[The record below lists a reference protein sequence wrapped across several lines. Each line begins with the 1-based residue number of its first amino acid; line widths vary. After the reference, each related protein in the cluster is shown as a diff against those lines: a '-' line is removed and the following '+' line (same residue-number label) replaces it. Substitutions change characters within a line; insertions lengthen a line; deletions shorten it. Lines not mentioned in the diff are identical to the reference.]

1 MTTGANLF
9 ADPEREARLIA
20 ALVAE
25 PARVRA
31 IEDELA
37 PDALSVP
44 ELRAAYRALLGGER
58 VPASITAA
66 PPSAHPL
73 EDARVLANIHA
84 AGAAYALLGQAPAIL
99 EGIRAGARNAEELE
113 RLLAE
118 ALAAGRATRTA
129 LQPLTPSGAL
139 IGDVLADLDE
149 RARLLR
155 ETGSAIIG
163 LCTGFSAL
171 DERIGGLEPSTV
183 TLLAAKPNIGKTTLA
198 NQWAHAIARSSP
210 VLYLSFENPPAD
222 LIRKQL
228 TRLAGVNAT
237 DALRGRADKAKLA
250 AAAETYANQAG
261 SRLYYVSAT
270 ASTDVATIQGLAERV
285 QRAHRSPAGE
295 LPPVLVIVDYLQ
307 KLALLE
313 SVGRGDDMRHRV
325 ARVVQELR
333 DLAEA
338 IASPVLAITT
348 VNRAAYASGNDR
360 PGMANLKESGD
371 LEYAAD
377 VVLLLS
383 DEPEEPDAKRGSSST
398 PPPPGFKSIWLDVAK
413 NRYGKTGPLPLLF
426 ASGAGRFEERTTDG
440 PGAPTLAARARG
452 R

>member
-1 MTTGANLF
+1 MATGANLF

-20 ALVAE
+20 ALVVE
-25 PARVRA
+25 PGLIRA

-37 PDALSVP
+37 PDAISTP
-44 ELRAAYRALLGGER
+44 ELRAGYRALLRGEP
-58 VPASITAA
+58 VSASITTAA
-66 PPSAHPL
+66 PSAHPL
-73 EDARVLANIHA
+73 EDARVLANMHA
-84 AGAAYALLGQAPAIL
+84 AGATYALLMQAPGIVD
-99 EGIRAGARNAEELE
+99 GIRNGSRGADDLE
-113 RLLAE
+113 RLLSE

-149 RARLLR
+149 RARRLK

-163 LCTGFSAL
+163 LCTGFATL

-198 NQWAHAIARSSP
+198 NQWAYAIARSSP
-210 VLYLSFENPPAD
+210 VLYVSFENPPAD

-228 TRLAGVNAT
+228 TRLASVNAT
-237 DALRGRADKAKLA
+237 DALRGRADHAKLA
-250 AAAETYANQAG
+250 TAAETYAAQAG
-261 SRLYYVSAT
+261 ARLYYVSAT
-270 ASTDVATIQGLAERV
+270 ASTDVGTIQGLAERV

-313 SVGRGDDMRHRV
+313 RAGRGDDMRHRV

-338 IASPVLAITT
+338 ISSPVLAITT
-348 VNRAAYASGNDR
+348 VNRAAYANGNDR

-383 DEPEEPDAKRGSSST
+383 DEPEEPEGKGKRTSE
-398 PPPPGFKSIWLDVAK
+398 PAAPGFKAIWLDVAK
-413 NRYGKTGPLPLLF
+413 NRYGKTGALPLLF
-426 ASGAGRFEERTTDG
+426 ASGAGRFEERTTG
-440 PGAPTLAARARG
+440 GLGG